1 MFSRLW
7 NVVGRAQNLTLILTN
22 TYINLKAQPSPTLS
36 IHCLHRKAS
45 TSDCGARMVMLGA

>member
-7 NVVGRAQNLTLILTN
+7 NVVGRVQNLTLILTN